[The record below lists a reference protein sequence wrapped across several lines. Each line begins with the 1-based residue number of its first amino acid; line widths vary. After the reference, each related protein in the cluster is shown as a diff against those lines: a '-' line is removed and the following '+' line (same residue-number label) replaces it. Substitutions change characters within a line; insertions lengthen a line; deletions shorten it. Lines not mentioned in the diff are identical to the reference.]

1 MEWSCKY
8 CTFINNQWD
17 PLCKACGAEGPYSRA
32 YEKKSI
38 LPRLKLP
45 TSVSSTITSAVAAV
59 DNAIGM
65 ISDEFRNV
73 STTSP
78 RTTTFHPMPRP
89 SSRNVLTESNEWCCP
104 RCTTKNLSSQKFC
117 VSCNFS
123 KFDDPK
129 SSYWTCTK
137 CFLSQPLPPINSK
150 CPLCREKVS
159 KLLKK
164 NLASSLPQ
172 LHVLAAASSSAQSTE
187 NFQENDA
194 EAKEIFDNII
204 QFCKQYKQSFLDDGF
219 PHSNRSIGDF
229 SSLENKNMKI
239 VWLRPQQIYTKDGFS
254 YKWTVFNNPQPTDIE
269 QGVLGNCWFISAL
282 AVIAERPEILEKIV
296 LTKTYNSHGAYQI
309 RLCADGLW
317 QTVVVDD
324 FFPCEARSKSMAFAV
339 GRKNQLWVP
348 LIEKALAKIYGNYI
362 ALRAGRSI
370 EGLATLTGAPCQ
382 HIDLEVEDP
391 AQLDLIWV
399 QLLSARF
406 ISALAVIAE
415 RPEILEKIVLTKTYN
430 SHGVYQIR
438 LCADGLW
445 QTVVVDDFFPCEARS
460 KSMAFAV
467 GRKNQLWVPLI
478 EKALAKIYGNYI
490 ALRAG
495 RSIEGLATLTGAPCQ
510 HIDLEVE
517 DPAQLDLIWVQLLS
531 AREANF
537 LMGCSCGAGRRPIND
552 SEYKRLGLMSCHAYS
567 ILDVRQFDNHR
578 LVRLRNPWGGFVWQ
592 GEWGATDPRVRQFF
606 GSSGNEAG
614 TFWIPFDQF
623 VKYFDSVDIAQL
635 RLNPAW
641 HTKRYA
647 LDLGWEEHATKV
659 VKFSVTKPTE
669 MCFTLFQRGARTV
682 LDLCDIM
689 LLVHREDP
697 STGNPGELIIRTPR
711 RCSPSVRTD
720 DIFLQAGNYMICAI
734 SFAHF
739 ADLKQLPATIVIHS
753 AKSVVSEMISAPMDV
768 LCQSIISLMLKEA
781 VPKEQVPGEIVRF
794 LSHDIGGLMVMV
806 DNLNTDKCVQVKAD
820 CQNSINILSSR
831 CELATIDSI
840 PPLHRQILLVLT
852 HFEPSQMYIVEHH
865 LTQRLYPRAQLA
877 DFAPQSPAVHKAFEK
892 GEILTF
898 LL

>member
-269 QGVLGNCWFISAL
+269 QGVLGNCW
-282 AVIAERPEILEKIV
+282 
-296 LTKTYNSHGAYQI
+296 
-309 RLCADGLW
+309 
-317 QTVVVDD
+317 
-324 FFPCEARSKSMAFAV
+324 
-339 GRKNQLWVP
+339 
-348 LIEKALAKIYGNYI
+348 
-362 ALRAGRSI
+362 
-370 EGLATLTGAPCQ
+370 
-382 HIDLEVEDP
+382 
-391 AQLDLIWV
+391 
-399 QLLSARF
+399 F